1 MIIEEIPFFA
11 EFVLLGIILGFGYGF
26 TKLFLNHAKDKNKVK
41 RTERKQEKD
50 HNLENELDKYLDNA
64 PAIIHHLES
73 EIANLKE
80 KGSTPEQTQRLES
93 ELNQARTLQKY
104 EPIIRIAGKPLL
116 KKAMSLLDNFKV

>member
-1 MIIEEIPFFA
+1 MIIEEIPFFV
-11 EFVLLGIILGFGYGF
+11 EFVILGLVLGFGYGF
-26 TKLFLNHAKDKNKVK
+26 TKLFLNHAKDKNKI
-41 RTERKQEKD
+41 TRKEKKVETD
-50 HNLENELDKYLDNA
+50 NKLENELDKYLDNA
-64 PAIIHHLES
+64 PAIINHLES

>member
-1 MIIEEIPFFA
+1 MIIEEIPFFV
-11 EFVLLGIILGFGYGF
+11 EFVITGIVLGFGYGF
-26 TKLFLNHAKDKNKVK
+26 TKLFLNHAKDKNKVR

>member
-1 MIIEEIPFFA
+1 MIIEEIPFFT

-93 ELNQARTLQKY
+93 E
-104 EPIIRIAGKPLL
+104 
-116 KKAMSLLDNFKV
+116 

>member
-1 MIIEEIPFFA
+1 MIIEEIPFFT

-26 TKLFLNHAKDKNKVK
+26 NKLFLNHAKDKNKVK

-80 KGSTPEQTQRLES
+80 KGSTPEQTQRLEG
-93 ELNQARTLQKY
+93 ELNQAKTLQKY
-104 EPIIRIAGKPLL
+104 EPIIRIIGKPAL
-116 KKAMSLLDNFKV
+116 KKVMSILDRV

>member
-1 MIIEEIPFFA
+1 MIIEEIPFFT

-80 KGSTPEQTQRLES
+80 KGSTPEQTQRLEG
-93 ELNQARTLQKY
+93 ELNQAKTLQKY

>member
-1 MIIEEIPFFA
+1 MIIEEIPFFV
-11 EFVLLGIILGFGYGF
+11 EFVLLGIVLGFGYGF
-26 TKLFLNHAKDKNKVK
+26 TKLFLNHAKDKNKVR

-80 KGSTPEQTQRLES
+80 KGF
-93 ELNQARTLQKY
+93 NARYVHFYVL
-104 EPIIRIAGKPLL
+104 IAEFFLPNDLWQWPC
-116 KKAMSLLDNFKV
+116 